1 MAPPWQ
7 SPKRKKKKSQVPRA
21 EEAGAGPTSR
31 QGSEDKRTEDQ
42 EEPWEE
48 HLQRLLHQIPN
59 GAREYEHII
68 SKVNK
73 AMESLL
79 QDSKLEKK
87 ILEVVKEEKEMEL
100 CSRSLMAFNV
110 DKWKGEDKD
119 EDVSLEEKI
128 TEDLHRMTKHRV
140 TVTEVV
146 TFKQQ
151 EGRPMTAR
159 ITLGSSRQKRTLFRA
174 IADNTRKK
182 TKYGSGVQA
191 ISLRDCFTRNNVPEA
206 KKLAAKGMAI
216 KRQGKISAFR
226 VISQGPACIPV
237 LQTRTE
243 KGHWVVHQIHNDLE
257 DNMERDTC

>member
-1 MAPPWQ
+1 MEMDPW
-7 SPKRKKKKSQVPRA
+7 KKVNELTMGKKQKSVHRA
-21 EEAGAGPTSR
+21 AGVGPTAR
-31 QGSEDKRTEDQ
+31 EGRADRSEDKRTEDQ
-42 EEPWEE
+42 EEPWED
-48 HLQRLLHQIPN
+48 HQQRLLHKIPN
-59 GAREYEHII
+59 GAREYEHIM

-73 AMESLL
+73 AMERLL
-79 QDSKLEKK
+79 QDSKLDKK
-87 ILEVVKEEKEMEL
+87 ILEVVKEEKEIEL

-128 TEDLHRMTKHRV
+128 TEDLHRMIKHRV

-159 ITLGSSRQKRTLFRA
+159 ITLGLSRQKRTLFRA
-174 IADNTRKK
+174 IVDNTRKK
-182 TKYGSGVQA
+182 MNYGSGVQA
-191 ISLRDCFTRNNVPEA
+191 ISIHDCFTRANVPEA

-216 KRQGKISAFR
+216 KRLGKISAFR

-237 LQTRTE
+237 LQTRTAR
-243 KGHWVVHQIHNDLE
+243 GQWTVHKDKEN
-257 DNMERDTC
+257 T